1 MKLNFKKLGSY
12 YSAWINDAN
21 VKYGWYDSGRAF
33 IAKNDEVMTY
43 KQAYKEFVPKRP
55 TTRKPSTAF
64 SRNGHGKR
72 ASTLSATSRASQSRL
87 P

>member
-1 MKLNFKKLGSY
+1 MKLNFKKVGNY

-43 KQAYKEFVPKRP
+43 KQAYKEFVPKHRCFLHDAFFVGV
-55 TTRKPSTAF
+55 TRYQKTIDGIV
-64 SRNGHGKR
+64 RYLIDKYNR
-72 ASTLSATSRASQSRL
+72 
-87 P
+87 